1 MFQHEVTHFHTKG
14 KRFGVNS
21 HVQLTTKFLT
31 QTPTKFLKAFCIC
44 IVNPLALG
52 FLLLLLGLLGAFF
65 LLRFLYVVA
74 QLGFALFVE
83 FTHKAL
89 YIDFLRFGQSV
100 LHLVCIGFCAV
111 GERVFHRAVL
121 VVRHKDV
128 LISIVLHG
136 ENAVATVILLDRL
149 R

>member
-21 HVQLTTKFLT
+21 HVQLTTKFHA

-52 FLLLLLGLLGAFF
+52 FLLLLLGLLGAFL

-74 QLGFALFVE
+74 QLGFALFG
-83 FTHKAL
+83 FSLDLLLLGNAL
-89 YIDFLRFGQSV
+89 RL
-100 LHLVCIGFCAV
+100 L
-111 GERVFHRAVL
+111 E
-121 VVRHKDV
+121 DV
-128 LISIVLHG
+128 LLCIVMCWCFLG
-136 ENAVATVILLDRL
+136 LTQV
-149 R
+149 